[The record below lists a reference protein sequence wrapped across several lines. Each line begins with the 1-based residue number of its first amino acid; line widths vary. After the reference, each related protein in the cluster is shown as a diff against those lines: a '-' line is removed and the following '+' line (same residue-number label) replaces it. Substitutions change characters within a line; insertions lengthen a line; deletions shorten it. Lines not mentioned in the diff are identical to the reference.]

1 MESKKAVI
9 ASDEALIQNYQTQLG
24 YTVVKAPIGGRVGT
38 IHITLGNTVKANDT
52 APLVTINQ
60 VAPIYAQASLPQ
72 SSFDALR
79 AVMQGGPVKCFAAR
93 NGHSEAIEGAVDY
106 IDNAIDQ
113 STGTFVVRAIFENPD
128 EALWPGM
135 LVNLAINVGQ
145 GDTYLT
151 IPEVAV
157 QHETAGDFVYVIADM
172 KAQKRRITVTRIQG
186 GSALID
192 DGLKENEQVAVDGIM
207 SLKDGAAVAITPT
220 ASDKRG

>member
-1 MESKKAVI
+1 M
-9 ASDEALIQNYQTQLG
+9 
-24 YTVVKAPIGGRVGT
+24 
-38 IHITLGNTVKANDT
+38 
-52 APLVTINQ
+52 
-60 VAPIYAQASLPQ
+60 
-72 SSFDALR
+72 
-79 AVMQGGPVKCFAAR
+79 
-93 NGHSEAIEGAVDY
+93 
-106 IDNAIDQ
+106 
-113 STGTFVVRAIFENPD
+113 RAIFENPD